1 MKTLMLT
8 TAILLTT
15 SGALAAQTA
24 APLPA
29 DTGAAAT
36 AADTGNAAAVTPDA
50 AYVPA
55 FRASDFTGRNLYVLS
70 PEVVTELR
78 GTAAYDER
86 TARWTSGETFI
97 AGRDQWDDIGAIN
110 DLVMTQDGQLRGVL
124 LDIGGFLGIGA
135 RTVMVDIADLYFVA
149 DSTTPDDLDDFF
161 VVASLS
167 RDQLEALPE
176 WSDDNLGMGYPAGDG
191 VMVTPAPDGAAAP
204 APEASTIPAGTAPA
218 VGDAAPPTAEELTGA
233 DVRDTE
239 GSSIG
244 TVGDLVLDGDR
255 LAGARIDVG
264 GFLGIGTHDVIVPI
278 EALMVVRDADGAVG
292 HVQTSLTREELEALP
307 AQN

>member
-15 SGALAAQTA
+15 TGAVAAQTA
-24 APLPA
+24 TPAPA
-29 DTGAAAT
+29 DAVAVAG
-36 AADTGNAAAVTPDA
+36 GNAAMAAA

-55 FRASDFTGRNLYVLS
+55 FRASDFTGKNLYVLS
-70 PEVVTELR
+70 PEVVTQLR
-78 GTAAYDER
+78 GTAAHDER

-110 DLVMTQDGQLRGVL
+110 DLIMTQDGQLRGVL
-124 LDIGGFLGIGA
+124 LDIGGFLGIDA

-167 RDQLEALPE
+167 REQLEALPE
-176 WSDDNLGMGYPAGDG
+176 WSDDNLAMGYPTDEDMA
-191 VMVTPAPDGAAAP
+191 VTPAPATDLA
-204 APEASTIPAGTAPA
+204 TIPQNTTTVVADAG
-218 VGDAAPPTAEELTGA
+218 VPTAEDLTGA
-233 DVRDTE
+233 DVQDAA
-239 GSSIG
+239 GNSIG
-244 TVGDLVLDGDR
+244 SVGDLVLDGDR
-255 LAGARIDVG
+255 LVGARIDVG
-264 GFLGIGTHDVIVPI
+264 GFLGIGSHDVIVPV
-278 EALMVVRDADGAVG
+278 ETLTVTRNADGTVE
-292 HVQTSLTREELEALP
+292 HVQTSLTREQLEALP